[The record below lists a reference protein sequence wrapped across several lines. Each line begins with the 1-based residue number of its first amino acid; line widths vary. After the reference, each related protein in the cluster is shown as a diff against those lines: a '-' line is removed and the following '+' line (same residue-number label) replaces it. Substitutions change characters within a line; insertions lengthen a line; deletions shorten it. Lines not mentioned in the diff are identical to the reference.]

1 MLERIQD
8 APANA
13 LALEASGTVMAR
25 DVEQSVEAALG
36 STSAATGLVVVISED
51 FDGYM
56 AELER
61 GLASVSVAHKSIVRI
76 ALVPAA
82 GQVDEAKVSSW
93 SGSAVPIR
101 VFPVSERR
109 AALDWAAAARRGE

>member
-1 MLERIQD
+1 MLKRLQD

-25 DVEQSVEAALG
+25 DVEEAVEAALG
-36 STSAATGLVVVISED
+36 PTSAVTALVVVIGED

-61 GLASVSVAHKSIVRI
+61 GLSNVSIAHKAIVRS
-76 ALVPAA
+76 ALVTEP
-82 GQVDEAKVSSW
+82 GQLDEAKISPW
-93 SGSAVPIR
+93 SQPTAPIR
-101 VFPVSERR
+101 LFPASERR
-109 AALDWAAAARRGE
+109 AALDWASAAGHGD